1 MTTDELLDRL
11 DPDLDYG
18 NRTFAEV
25 RAEVAA
31 GTLVLAEAEESEQP
45 IMRRADS
52 GAMVRGSGD
61 TEATRESASDVLNA
75 ALQDY
80 VVSGGGA
87 EKMVA
92 LVDKMLT
99 DDDASWK
106 ARADALN
113 FLADRTLGRPKD
125 HHRSDVSPE
134 LAELLHRMAAG
145 ELDERREIP
154 QLPVY
159 TREVA
164 IEVPVV
170 DEPEAAD

>member
-1 MTTDELLDRL
+1 MSNEELLDRL

-18 NRTFAEV
+18 NRTLAEV
-25 RAEVAA
+25 RAEVEA
-31 GTLVLAEAEESEQP
+31 GTLVLSEAKETKQP
-45 IMRRADS
+45 VVRRAGS
-52 GAMVRGSGD
+52 RAMVRGSGD
-61 TEATRESASDVLNA
+61 TEATRDSATDVLNA

-134 LAELLHRMAAG
+134 LAELLRRMAAG
-145 ELDERREIP
+145 ELNEHREIP

>member
-25 RAEVAA
+25 RTEVLA
-31 GTLVLAEAEESEQP
+31 GTLVLSEAQESEQP
-45 IMRRADS
+45 IARRADS

-61 TEATRESASDVLNA
+61 TEATRDSAADMLNA

-80 VVSGGGA
+80 VMHGGGA

-92 LVDKMLT
+92 LVDKILT
-99 DDDASWK
+99 GDDASWK

-113 FLADRTLGRPKD
+113 FLTDHTIGRVKDRYGPGDNPLL
-125 HHRSDVSPE
+125 V
-134 LAELLHRMAAG
+134 ELLARMARG
-145 ELDERREIP
+145 ELDEERDTP
-154 QLPVY
+154 QLPEY
-159 TREVA
+159 TTSERPPQDSEPSEEVT
-164 IEVPVV
+164 
-170 DEPEAAD
+170 